1 MYNQLHENL
10 TESETKYKPS
20 TLVERLRD
28 LNRHNKRTHVKCQ
41 CGCFIIRSVRVRP
54 DYIDY
59 NWITSIY
66 NMFVSKYIN
75 GYVLIND
82 NTNNCNYTQSDLD
95 EIVKR
100 KTQNYFHIII
110 MIQHKKYDNETTDDM
125 IKNENKKYKK
135 SSYEE
140 IRELVMEKEK
150 GNNPVE
156 DKIKK
161 KKMKIFK
168 NNNSNQKDYTKL
180 FNL

>member
-1 MYNQLHENL
+1 
-10 TESETKYKPS
+10 
-20 TLVERLRD
+20 
-28 LNRHNKRTHVKCQ
+28 
-41 CGCFIIRSVRVRP
+41 
-54 DYIDY
+54 
-59 NWITSIY
+59 
-66 NMFVSKYIN
+66 
-75 GYVLIND
+75 
-82 NTNNCNYTQSDLD
+82 
-95 EIVKR
+95 
-100 KTQNYFHIII
+100 

-180 FNL
+180 FNLV